1 MFGIDIKAI
10 AKTEV
15 NKIEADLMKI
25 DLNHNG
31 ISDVTEIKKEIDEI
45 CEGVK
50 FLENKIT
57 PAEAFAALNVLFP
70 DKFNAEEVAKIE
82 KAITGLIALEPKIE
96 ALAAEAK
103 KVVGI

>member
-15 NKIEADLMKI
+15 EKIEKDLMKI
-25 DLNHNG
+25 DVNHNG
-31 ISDVTEIKKEIDEI
+31 ISDVVEIKHEIDKI
-45 CEGVK
+45 CDGVS
-50 FLENKIT
+50 FLADKIS

-70 DKFNAEEVAKIE
+70 GKFNAEEVAKIE
-82 KAITGLIALEPKIE
+82 KAIVGLIALEPKIAE
-96 ALAAEAK
+96 LAAEAK